1 MSDQIAV
8 IGAGPVGGILSSHLV
23 HKGHSV
29 TLIDVLQ
36 KHMEKIRQDGLRI
49 DGQDYVTTRYDSTY
63 LSIQKAAKDNRQF
76 DLVFICVKATA
87 VKHVVQD
94 LPRICKRDS
103 TIASFQ
109 NGLDSEAPLLKAFG
123 PDRTLRGVVNFA
135 GNVVSSGHL
144 VRTFFNP
151 PNHFGA
157 ASPSNQNADNR
168 AARVA
173 KILSDANLA
182 CEFSDNVL
190 WHVWEK
196 AIRNAALMPVA
207 TLTGQNM
214 HQVMNFHPSLQLVK
228 ILLQEEIEVGKA
240 AGFDFGPNFF
250 DETLEYFRKAGQHVP
265 SMRGDVLEGRQT
277 EIEFLNHRI
286 ALYGE
291 KLGVLCPYNRAL
303 ADLVLSIDDVVAQKK
318 QAKAQP

>member
-1 MSDQIAV
+1 
-8 IGAGPVGGILSSHLV
+8 
-23 HKGHSV
+23 
-29 TLIDVLQ
+29 
-36 KHMEKIRQDGLRI
+36 MEKIRDSGLRI
-49 DGQDYVTTRYDSTY
+49 DGQEYTKTRYDSTY
-63 LSIQKAAKDNRQF
+63 LSIQEAAEDGKQF
-76 DLVFICVKATA
+76 DLIFVCVKATA

-94 LPRICKRDS
+94 LPRIYKEDS

-135 GNVVSSGHL
+135 GNVVANGHL

-151 PNHFGA
+151 PNHFGSA
-157 ASPSNQNADNR
+157 QPGNQNANKR

-173 KILSDANLA
+173 EILSGANLA

-214 HQVMNFHPSLQLVK
+214 HQAMNFEPSLQLVK

-240 AGFDFGPNFF
+240 AGFDFGPDFF
-250 DETLEYFRKAGQHVP
+250 DETLEYFRKAGKHIP

-286 ALYGE
+286 AEYG
-291 KLGVLCPYNRAL
+291 KRLGIPCPYNRAL
-303 ADLVLSIDDVVAQKK
+303 ADLVLSIDDVVAQANQSKV
-318 QAKAQP
+318 